1 MKTAHK
7 LVKTTILKRNVMQKL
22 ITIKHYFLY
31 NVSRKGIAVF
41 FQQKRTESFVYYRQL
56 RKILPRRKYWKK
68 CIVLSVVFSYW
79 IILIEK

>member
-1 MKTAHK
+1 
-7 LVKTTILKRNVMQKL
+7 MQKL

-56 RKILPRRKYWKK
+56 RKISPPPQILKKMYCTFRGFLLLDNFNRK
-68 CIVLSVVFSYW
+68 IISASIFSH
-79 IILIEK
+79 